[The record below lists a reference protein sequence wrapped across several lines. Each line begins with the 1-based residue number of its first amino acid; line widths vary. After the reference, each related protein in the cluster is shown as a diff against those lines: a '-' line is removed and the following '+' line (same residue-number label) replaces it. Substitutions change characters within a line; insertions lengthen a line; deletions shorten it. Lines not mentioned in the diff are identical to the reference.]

1 MPREPRSVSFPVPVI
16 ADTRE
21 QHPYQFAGLKADA
34 RQGGG
39 PLVIE
44 VRRATLATGDYSL
57 AGFEGRV
64 AVERK
69 SLADLY
75 GTLGRG
81 RERFKRELARMNEM
95 ETARVVVEA
104 EWSVVIGRPPP
115 RSRLNPKTVFRSV
128 LAWTERFPR
137 VHWFFAPGRAF
148 AEVVTFRTLER
159 FYRDRREA
167 DRRQLPALP
176 EQAAGPG
183 VPAAAGLATG

>member
-1 MPREPRSVSFPVPVI
+1 MPREPRPVRFPVPVV

-21 QHPYQFAGLKADA
+21 QQPYEFAGLRADA

-57 AGFEGRV
+57 AGFEDRV

-81 RERFKRELARMNEM
+81 RERFERELARLNGL

-104 EWSVVIGRPPP
+104 EWSVVVGQPPP
-115 RSRLNPKTVFRSV
+115 RSKLNPKTVFRSV

-137 VHWFFAPGRAF
+137 VHWFFTPDRAF
-148 AEVVTFRTLER
+148 AEVTTFRTLER
-159 FYRDRREA
+159 FYRERRET
-167 DRRQLPALP
+167 DRQELPALP
-176 EQAAGPG
+176 GQAAGPG
-183 VPAAAGLATG
+183 VPAAAGLGAG